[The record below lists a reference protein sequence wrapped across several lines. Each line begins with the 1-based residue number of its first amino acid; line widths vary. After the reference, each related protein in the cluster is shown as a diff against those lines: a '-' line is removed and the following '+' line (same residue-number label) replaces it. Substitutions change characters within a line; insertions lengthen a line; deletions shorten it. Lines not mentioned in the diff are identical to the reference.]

1 MTMKQGKKITL
12 SREIEANDEI
22 LRTSISHRGA
32 KWASIVFIAIL
43 ILVPLMQV
51 GLDYLQGKRTILP
64 FTASESMTE
73 KTLIQRVFSFNKEV
87 IEWKTDWEKQLEEE
101 SFLRDIF
108 PAPFQ
113 WSLTA
118 LMGTGNEKAIMGKEG
133 WLYYAPDIIYLTG
146 KAIDKSSVECIADF
160 AAQLKQRN
168 IELVLMPVPLKPMIY
183 PEYLT
188 ERLDAS
194 ASVLNNSTYQLWR
207 DRLSAKGIRV
217 VDVTQTLQ
225 SMKMDG
231 MSAYLKTDTHWSPEA
246 MERIAG
252 ELARYLSTEGL
263 TDENK
268 TVLTRDTMTRQQY
281 GDIYTMLK
289 MPYSVAALSDETAL
303 LHPVLTESGEFWQP
317 SQQSSVLFM
326 GDSFSNIYSLE
337 GMGWGN
343 SGGLAEQ
350 LSYYLQQSVD
360 AIRRNDEGSI
370 ATRLMLQK
378 ELLKGRDRLAG
389 KRVVV
394 WEFAMRE
401 LTSGNWKP
409 LDLTLGEALPTHF
422 LTVAAGDSMTV
433 TATIADRSASPH
445 PDKVTYADHVFT
457 LHLTELQQSDGKE
470 IGQDAVVYMLG
481 MKGRKLTPSSYLRVG
496 ERVTLQLSN
505 WQLAEPEMGALNR
518 NELNDMSLQLEEPL
532 WGELSTK

>member
-12 SREIEANDEI
+12 SREIEARDEI

-43 ILVPLMQV
+43 IFVPLVQI
-51 GLDYLQGKRTILP
+51 GLNYSQGKRTIIP
-64 FTASESMTE
+64 FTASESIRE
-73 KTLIQRVFSFNKEV
+73 KPIIQRVFAFNNAL

-101 SFLRDIF
+101 SFLSAIF
-108 PAPFQ
+108 QAPFQ
-113 WSLTA
+113 WSLTT

-146 KAIDKSSVECIADF
+146 KEIDKSSVECIADF
-160 AAQLKQRN
+160 AAKLKQRN

-188 ERLDAS
+188 GRLNAS
-194 ASVLNNSTYQLWR
+194 DSVLNNNAYQLWR
-207 DRLSAKGIRV
+207 DRLKAKGLRV
-217 VDVTQTLQ
+217 VDVTHILH
-225 SMKMDG
+225 SIKVNG
-231 MSAYLKTDTHWSPEA
+231 ISAYLKTDTHWTPAA
-246 MERIAG
+246 MELVAG
-252 ELARYLSTEGL
+252 ELAQYLSSEGL
-263 TDENK
+263 TDDNS
-268 TVLTRDTMTRQQY
+268 TIMTRDTMTRQQY

-289 MPYSVAALSDETAL
+289 MPYSVAAISEETAI
-303 LHPVLTESGEFWQP
+303 LHPVLTESGEYWQP
-317 SQQSSVLFM
+317 SQAASVLFM

-350 LSYYLQQSVD
+350 LSYYLQQPVD

-445 PDKVTYADHVFT
+445 PDKVTYADHVFA
-457 LHLTELQQSDGKE
+457 LHLTDIQQSDSKV
-470 IGQDAVVYMLG
+470 IGQDAVVYILG
-481 MKGRKLTPSSYLRVG
+481 MKERKLTPASYLRVG
-496 ERVTLQLSN
+496 ERVTLKLSN

-532 WGELSTK
+532 WGELTTK